1 MRYTKYTAKLPTRT
15 TLRDTATTL
24 RKTANR
30 TRDNAGD
37 YTTSVAVIF
46 VAAATFGAGALGV
59 ALTLGAVL
67 SVLPA
72 HPFVLLA
79 ATATTLVA
87 LYALPLLA
95 LFAAD
100 PALRALERRK

>member
-1 MRYTKYTAKLPTRT
+1 MRHTKYTAKLPTRT

-24 RKTANR
+24 RNAANR

-37 YTTSVAVIF
+37 YATSVAVIF
-46 VAAATFGAGALGV
+46 VAAAAFTAGAVGV
-59 ALTLGAVL
+59 GLTLGAIL
-67 SVLPA
+67 TAFPT
-72 HPFVLLA
+72 HPFTLLA
-79 ATATTLVA
+79 ATAMALVA